1 MYLQSE
7 VCLRDVSVIRKVDFN
22 CMFIFIQTL
31 PSGYVKDDSINVY
44 CCFPIKFKA
53 NGLNN

>member
-1 MYLQSE
+1 M
-7 VCLRDVSVIRKVDFN
+7 IRKVGFN

-44 CCFPIKFKA
+44 CCFPIKFEA